1 MDEGENRWERRVRV
15 RATAQLRSTVHPPH
29 PVEVTDICSHG
40 LRLETWARHMVG
52 DNVWLRL
59 PTLGAIPARVVWAE
73 GHRTGF
79 RFDQPL
85 HPAVLSMLVE
95 RHKG

>member
-1 MDEGENRWERRVRV
+1 MDESENRWESRVRV
-15 RATAQLRSTVHPPH
+15 RAEAQLRSSVHAPH
-29 PVEVTDICSHG
+29 QVEVTDICSHG

-59 PTLGAIPARVVWAE
+59 PTLSAIPARVVWAE
-73 GHRTGF
+73 GHETGF
-79 RFDQPL
+79 RFERPL
-85 HPAVLSMLVE
+85 HPAVLSMLVD